1 MACGLLSSGL
11 VLSCTNKLVG
21 GVSPNVWIANKDDI
35 ASWVISGTNAM
46 TIEDIVMDATK
57 VFYLFEGKLKS
68 SEPAA
73 RVVKGAYENTWEH
86 EVKIRAFD
94 ISPATLVQIAAM
106 KDSQVVVIVQNNSK
120 GVAGNT
126 KYDIYGLDAGMFI
139 EALER
144 IPQNVE
150 DAGAWNITFKTQEYA
165 RESNP
170 PYRIYIT
177 SEAATDAVVAALLV

>member
-11 VLSCTNKLVG
+11 TLSCTNKLVG

-35 ASWVISGTNAM
+35 ASWTVDGANAL
-46 TIEDIVMDATK
+46 IVDAITMK
-57 VFYLFEGKLKS
+57 AAKAFYLFEGKLKS
-68 SEPAA
+68 TEPAA
-73 RVVKGAYENTWEH
+73 RVVKGSYDNTWEH

-94 ISPATLVQIAAM
+94 ISPATVKQVAAM
-106 KDSQVVVIVQNNSK
+106 KDSQVVVIVQNNTK
-120 GVAGNT
+120 GTGGNS

-144 IPQNVE
+144 LPQNAD

-170 PYRIYIT
+170 PYRLFDT
-177 SEAATDAVVAALLV
+177 DEATTDAIIAGLV

>member
-1 MACGLLSSGL
+1 MACGELSAGL
-11 VLSCTNKLVG
+11 TLSCTNKLVG
-21 GVSPNVWIANKDDI
+21 GVSPNVWIANKADI
-35 ASWVISGTNAM
+35 ASWTKEVANDQVVDAITM
-46 TIEDIVMDATK
+46 VATK

-68 SEPAA
+68 TEPAA
-73 RVVKGAYENTWEH
+73 RVVKGTYDNTWEH

-94 ISPATLVQIAAM
+94 ISPTVLLQISEM

-120 GVAGNT
+120 GTAGNT

-144 IPQNVE
+144 IPQNVD

-165 RESNP
+165 RETNP
-170 PYRIYIT
+170 PYRLFDT
-177 SEAATDAVVAALLV
+177 SEANTDAIIAGLV